1 MLNKFWTIKNET
13 SASADIFI
21 YGDLTSYAWDDADT
35 TSKKFIDDLNSFGGK
50 QVTVHLNSGGGD
62 VFTGLAIYNALK
74 SYKGGVTVTIDGL
87 AASAA
92 SLVAMAGKPTK
103 MAANALMFIHAPAV
117 GLYSY
122 YDAAALAKV
131 MASLEAV
138 HGSIVETYASRIDA
152 KDAEK
157 MIAAETWLNAKDALG
172 MGLVDEITGAV
183 SLTVDDAQRKMF
195 VNSLAI
201 DIHNFDG
208 EKLRRALGGNYV
220 AKKTENNE
228 VVTGQVAEVK
238 PATPEDKAPAPKA
251 TAPEIKA
258 LILKQERQRVRDL
271 KALKCDNAAIN
282 AIIDVAIDD
291 GRTPADIQAYID
303 ALKNIPV
310 TTAQSAADKIVDVIR
325 DQMASGAEGVGGGQ
339 TAPDPKE
346 IYAKKIAEFANG
358 MI

>member
-1 MLNKFWTIKNET
+1 
-13 SASADIFI
+13 
-21 YGDLTSYAWDDADT
+21 
-35 TSKKFIDDLNSFGGK
+35 
-50 QVTVHLNSGGGD
+50 
-62 VFTGLAIYNALK
+62 VFTALAIYNALK
-74 SYKGGVTVTIDGL
+74 SYKGGVVITIDGL

-92 SLVAMAGKPTK
+92 SLIAMAGKPTR
-103 MAANALMFIHAPAV
+103 MASNALMMIHAPVV

-131 MASLEAV
+131 MASLDAV

-157 MIAAETWLNAKDALG
+157 MIAAETWLNAKDALA

-183 SLTVDDAQRKMF
+183 SLTVDDAQRKIF

-220 AKKTENNE
+220 AKKIENTE
-228 VVTGQVAEVK
+228 VVTEVVAEVT
-238 PATPEDKAPAPKA
+238 PAPEPTEDKAPAPKA
-251 TAPEIKA
+251 KAPEIKA

-271 KALKCDNAAIN
+271 KALKCDNAAVN

-291 GRTPADIQAYID
+291 GRAPADIQPFID
-303 ALKNIPV
+303 ALKNIPI
-310 TTAQSAADKIVDVIR
+310 TTAQSTADKIVDVIR
-325 DQMASGAEGVGGGQ
+325 DQMTSGAEGVGGGQ

-358 MI
+358 MV